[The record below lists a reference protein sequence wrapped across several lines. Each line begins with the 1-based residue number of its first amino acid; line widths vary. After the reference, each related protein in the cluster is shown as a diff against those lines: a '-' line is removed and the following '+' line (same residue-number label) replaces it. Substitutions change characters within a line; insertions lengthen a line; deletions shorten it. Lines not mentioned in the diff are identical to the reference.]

1 MGKFFGLVKIDFGVN
16 QLHSICTSC
25 CLRFILCISLSKLV
39 MTAPYYEYSG
49 YYSSILTEIQHVT
62 RIFEILIYLV
72 KVHMWEFS
80 QKTTQ
85 KRHF

>member
-1 MGKFFGLVKIDFGVN
+1 
-16 QLHSICTSC
+16 
-25 CLRFILCISLSKLV
+25 

-49 YYSSILTEIQHVT
+49 YYSSILSENSLVT

-80 QKTTQ
+80 QKKNNSKTT
-85 KRHF
+85 FLTL

>member
-1 MGKFFGLVKIDFGVN
+1 
-16 QLHSICTSC
+16 
-25 CLRFILCISLSKLV
+25 

-72 KVHMWEFS
+72 KAHMREFS